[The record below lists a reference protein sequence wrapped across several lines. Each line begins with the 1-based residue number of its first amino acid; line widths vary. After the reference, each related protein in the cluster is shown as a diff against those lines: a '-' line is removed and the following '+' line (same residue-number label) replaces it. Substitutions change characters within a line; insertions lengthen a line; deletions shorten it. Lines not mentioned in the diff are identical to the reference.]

1 MRIYAKIFCKIKK
14 NTTFAR
20 EKCVYTQ
27 KSFHTM
33 IIERNSYLNKLTN
46 HRHNGMIKVITGI
59 RRSGKSFLLFR
70 LFKKFLT
77 DEGIDDEHIIE
88 MAFDDFGNRQYRNP
102 EVFYDY
108 VKKRINDGRMYY
120 LLLDEVQLMDN
131 FVDVLNGFLYMN
143 NVDVYVTGSN
153 ARFLSKD
160 IITEFR
166 GRGDQIHISPLSF
179 REFMTVFQGS
189 KEDGWA
195 AYLRYGGLPPV
206 VLQPTDEEREKLL
219 HSLINETYLIDILNR
234 NRIKNNAELAELFQ
248 ILASSIGALTNPQK
262 LSNTFKSVKKVSIS
276 TTTLK
281 NYIDYLSEAFLIE
294 PSNRYDVKGK
304 KYISTPL
311 KYYFT
316 DMGLRN
322 ALLNFRQYEET
333 HLMENAIYNELRLR
347 GWNVDVGAVIVNT
360 RNEKGT
366 SERKQ
371 LEIDFVCNKGSKRCY
386 IQSALSLPDQE
397 KMQQETNS
405 LLRIDDSFQKT
416 VITGGNA
423 KPWTDNNGIQ
433 FLNIY
438 DFLLGD
444 LFE

>member
-1 MRIYAKIFCKIKK
+1 
-14 NTTFAR
+14 
-20 EKCVYTQ
+20 
-27 KSFHTM
+27 M

-234 NRIKNNAELAELFQ
+234 NRIKNDAELAELFQ

-276 TTTLK
+276 ATTLK

-333 HLMENAIYNELRLR
+333 HLMENVIYNELRLR
-347 GWNVDVGAVIVNT
+347 GWNVDVGTVIVNT

>member
-1 MRIYAKIFCKIKK
+1 
-14 NTTFAR
+14 
-20 EKCVYTQ
+20 
-27 KSFHTM
+27 M

-195 AYLRYGGLPPV
+195 SYLRYGGLPPV

-234 NRIKNNAELAELFQ
+234 NRIKNDAELAELFQ

-322 ALLNFRQYEET
+322 ALLNFRQHEET

>member
-1 MRIYAKIFCKIKK
+1 
-14 NTTFAR
+14 
-20 EKCVYTQ
+20 
-27 KSFHTM
+27 M

-46 HRHNGMIKVITGI
+46 HRHNGMVKVITGI

-77 DEGIDDEHIIE
+77 DEGIDNEHIIE
-88 MAFDDFGNRQYRNP
+88 MAFDDFGNRHYRNP

-120 LLLDEVQLMDN
+120 LLLDEVQLMDS

-166 GRGDQIHISPLSF
+166 GRGDQIHVSPLSF

-195 AYLRYGGLPPV
+195 TFLRYGGLPPV

-234 NRIKNNAELAELFQ
+234 NKIKNDAELAELFQ

-347 GWNVDVGAVIVNT
+347 GWNVDVGTVIVNT

-405 LLRIDDSFQKT
+405 LLRIDDSFQKI

-423 KPWTDNNGIQ
+423 KPWMDNNGIQ

-444 LFE
+444 MFE

>member
-1 MRIYAKIFCKIKK
+1 
-14 NTTFAR
+14 
-20 EKCVYTQ
+20 
-27 KSFHTM
+27 M

-46 HRHNGMIKVITGI
+46 HCHNGMIKVITGI

-234 NRIKNNAELAELFQ
+234 NRIKNDAELAELFQ

>member
-1 MRIYAKIFCKIKK
+1 
-14 NTTFAR
+14 
-20 EKCVYTQ
+20 
-27 KSFHTM
+27 M

>member
-1 MRIYAKIFCKIKK
+1 MQEKNAYIRKNLFYA
-14 NTTFAR
+14 
-20 EKCVYTQ
+20 
-27 KSFHTM
+27 M
-33 IIERNSYLNKLTN
+33 IIERNSYLNLLVN

-70 LFKKFLT
+70 LFKKYLT
-77 DEGIDDEHIIE
+77 NEGIDNEHIIE
-88 MAFDDFGNRQYRNP
+88 MAFDDFGNKQYRNP
-102 EVFYDY
+102 EVFYNY
-108 VKKRINDGRMYY
+108 VKERICDGRTYY
-120 LLLDEVQLMDN
+120 ILLDEVQLLGN
-131 FVDVLNGFLYMN
+131 FVDVLNGFLYME

-166 GRGDQIHISPLSF
+166 GRGDQIHVSPLSF
-179 REFMTVFQGS
+179 REFMTIYKGS
-189 KEDGWA
+189 KEDGWGA
-195 AYLRYGGLPPV
+195 FLRYGGLPPV

-219 HSLINETYLIDILNR
+219 HNLVNETYLIDILNR
-234 NRIKNNAELAELFQ
+234 NNIKNDAELTELFQ

-262 LSNTFKSVKKVSIS
+262 LSNTFKSVKKVSI
-276 TTTLK
+276 TPTTLK

-294 PSNRYDVKGK
+294 PANRYDVKGK
-304 KYISTPL
+304 KYIGTPL

-316 DMGLRN
+316 DLGLRN

-347 GWNVDVGAVIVNT
+347 GWNVDVGSVIINT
-360 RNEKGT
+360 RNEKGI

-386 IQSALSLPDQE
+386 IQSALSLPDKE
-397 KMQQETNS
+397 KMQQEINS
-405 LLRIDDSFQKT
+405 LLRIDDSFKKMV
-416 VITGGNA
+416 VIGGNA
-423 KPWTDNNGIQ
+423 KPWMDENGIQ

-438 DFLLGD
+438 DFMLD
-444 LFE
+444 NNN

>member
-1 MRIYAKIFCKIKK
+1 
-14 NTTFAR
+14 
-20 EKCVYTQ
+20 
-27 KSFHTM
+27 M

-77 DEGIDDEHIIE
+77 NEGIDDEHIIE

-195 AYLRYGGLPPV
+195 TYLRYGGLPPV

-234 NRIKNNAELAELFQ
+234 NRIKNDAELAELFQ

-347 GWNVDVGAVIVNT
+347 GWNVDVGTVIVNT

>member
-1 MRIYAKIFCKIKK
+1 
-14 NTTFAR
+14 
-20 EKCVYTQ
+20 
-27 KSFHTM
+27 M
-33 IIERNSYLNKLTN
+33 IIERDSYLKKLTN
-46 HRHNGMIKVITGI
+46 HRHNGMVKVITGI

-108 VKKRINDGRMYY
+108 VKKRISDGRMYY
-120 LLLDEVQLMDN
+120 LLLDEVQLMDS

-166 GRGDQIHISPLSF
+166 GRGDQIHVSPLSF

-234 NRIKNNAELAELFQ
+234 NKIKNDAELAELFQ

-262 LSNTFKSVKKVSIS
+262 LSNTFLSVKKVSIS

-333 HLMENAIYNELRLR
+333 HLMENVIYNELRLR
-347 GWNVDVGAVIVNT
+347 GWNVDVGTVIVNA

-371 LEIDFVCNKGSKRCY
+371 LEIDFICNKGSKRCY
-386 IQSALSLPDQE
+386 IQSALSLPDRE

-405 LLRIDDSFQKT
+405 LLRIDDSFLKM

-438 DFLLGD
+438 DFLLG
-444 LFE
+444 EMSE

>member
-1 MRIYAKIFCKIKK
+1 
-14 NTTFAR
+14 
-20 EKCVYTQ
+20 
-27 KSFHTM
+27 M

-234 NRIKNNAELAELFQ
+234 NRIKNDAELAELFQ

-294 PSNRYDVKGK
+294 PSNRYDIKGK

-347 GWNVDVGAVIVNT
+347 GWNVDVGTVIVNT

>member
-1 MRIYAKIFCKIKK
+1 
-14 NTTFAR
+14 
-20 EKCVYTQ
+20 
-27 KSFHTM
+27 M

-77 DEGIDDEHIIE
+77 DEGIDNEHIIE

-234 NRIKNNAELAELFQ
+234 NRIKNDAELAELFQ

-347 GWNVDVGAVIVNT
+347 GWNVDVGTVIVNT

>member
-1 MRIYAKIFCKIKK
+1 
-14 NTTFAR
+14 
-20 EKCVYTQ
+20 
-27 KSFHTM
+27 M

-234 NRIKNNAELAELFQ
+234 NRIKNDAELAELFQ

-281 NYIDYLSEAFLIE
+281 NYINYLSEAFLIE

>member
-1 MRIYAKIFCKIKK
+1 
-14 NTTFAR
+14 
-20 EKCVYTQ
+20 
-27 KSFHTM
+27 M

-77 DEGIDDEHIIE
+77 DEGIDNEHIIE

-234 NRIKNNAELAELFQ
+234 NRIKNDAELAELFQ

>member
-1 MRIYAKIFCKIKK
+1 MQEKNAYIRKNLFYA
-14 NTTFAR
+14 
-20 EKCVYTQ
+20 
-27 KSFHTM
+27 M
-33 IIERNSYLNKLTN
+33 IIERNSYLNLLVN

-70 LFKKFLT
+70 LFKKYLT
-77 DEGIDDEHIIE
+77 NEGIDNEHIIE
-88 MAFDDFGNRQYRNP
+88 MAFDDFGNKQYRNP
-102 EVFYDY
+102 EVFYNY
-108 VKKRINDGRMYY
+108 VKERICDGRTYY
-120 LLLDEVQLMDN
+120 ILLDEVQLLGN
-131 FVDVLNGFLYMN
+131 FVDVLNGFLYME

-166 GRGDQIHISPLSF
+166 GRGDQIHVSPLSF
-179 REFMTVFQGS
+179 REFMTIYKGS
-189 KEDGWA
+189 KEDGWGA
-195 AYLRYGGLPPV
+195 FLRYGGLPPV

-219 HSLINETYLIDILNR
+219 HNLVNETYLIDILNR
-234 NRIKNNAELAELFQ
+234 NNIKNDAELTELFQ

-262 LSNTFKSVKKVSIS
+262 LSNTFKSVKKVSI
-276 TTTLK
+276 TPTTLK

-294 PSNRYDVKGK
+294 PANRYDVKGK
-304 KYISTPL
+304 KYIGTPL

-316 DMGLRN
+316 DLGLRN

-347 GWNVDVGAVIVNT
+347 GWNVDVGSVIINT
-360 RNEKGT
+360 RNEKGI

-386 IQSALSLPDQE
+386 IQSALSLPDKE
-397 KMQQETNS
+397 KMQQEINS
-405 LLRIDDSFQKT
+405 LLRINDSFKKM
-416 VITGGNA
+416 VIIGGNA
-423 KPWTDNNGIQ
+423 KPWMDENGIQ

-438 DFLLGD
+438 DFMLD
-444 LFE
+444 NNN

>member
-1 MRIYAKIFCKIKK
+1 
-14 NTTFAR
+14 
-20 EKCVYTQ
+20 
-27 KSFHTM
+27 M

-234 NRIKNNAELAELFQ
+234 NRIKNDAELAELFQ

-347 GWNVDVGAVIVNT
+347 GWNVDVGTVIVNT

>member
-1 MRIYAKIFCKIKK
+1 
-14 NTTFAR
+14 
-20 EKCVYTQ
+20 
-27 KSFHTM
+27 M

-77 DEGIDDEHIIE
+77 NEGIDDEHIIE

-234 NRIKNNAELAELFQ
+234 NRIKNDAELAELFQ

-347 GWNVDVGAVIVNT
+347 GWNVDVGTVIVNT

>member
-1 MRIYAKIFCKIKK
+1 
-14 NTTFAR
+14 
-20 EKCVYTQ
+20 
-27 KSFHTM
+27 M
-33 IIERNSYLNKLTN
+33 IIERDSYLKKLTN
-46 HRHNGMIKVITGI
+46 HRHNGMVKVITGI

-108 VKKRINDGRMYY
+108 VKKRISDGRMYY
-120 LLLDEVQLMDN
+120 LLLDEVQLMDS

-166 GRGDQIHISPLSF
+166 GRGDQIHVSPLSF

-234 NRIKNNAELAELFQ
+234 NKIKNDAELAELFQ

-262 LSNTFKSVKKVSIS
+262 LSNTFLSVKKVSIS

-333 HLMENAIYNELRLR
+333 HLMENVIYNELRLR
-347 GWNVDVGAVIVNT
+347 GWNVDVGTVIVNA

-371 LEIDFVCNKGSKRCY
+371 LEIDFICNKGSKRCY
-386 IQSALSLPDQE
+386 IQSALSLPDRE

-405 LLRIDDSFQKT
+405 LLRIDDSFLKM

-438 DFLLGD
+438 DFLLKD
-444 LFE
+444 FFE

>member
-1 MRIYAKIFCKIKK
+1 
-14 NTTFAR
+14 
-20 EKCVYTQ
+20 
-27 KSFHTM
+27 M

-234 NRIKNNAELAELFQ
+234 NRIKNDAELAELFQ

-294 PSNRYDVKGK
+294 PSNRYDIKGK

>member
-1 MRIYAKIFCKIKK
+1 
-14 NTTFAR
+14 
-20 EKCVYTQ
+20 
-27 KSFHTM
+27 M

-46 HRHNGMIKVITGI
+46 HRHNGMVKVITGI

-77 DEGIDDEHIIE
+77 DEGIDNEHIIE
-88 MAFDDFGNRQYRNP
+88 MAFDDFGNRHYRNP
-102 EVFYDY
+102 DVFYDY

-120 LLLDEVQLMDN
+120 LLLDEVQLMDS

-166 GRGDQIHISPLSF
+166 GRGDQIHVSPLSF

-195 AYLRYGGLPPV
+195 TFLRYGGLPPV

-234 NRIKNNAELAELFQ
+234 NKIKNDAELAELFQ

-347 GWNVDVGAVIVNT
+347 GWNVDVGTVIVNT

-405 LLRIDDSFQKT
+405 LLRIDDSFQKI

-423 KPWTDNNGIQ
+423 KPWMDNNGIQ

-444 LFE
+444 MFE

>member
-1 MRIYAKIFCKIKK
+1 
-14 NTTFAR
+14 
-20 EKCVYTQ
+20 
-27 KSFHTM
+27 M

-102 EVFYDY
+102 EVFYGY

-234 NRIKNNAELAELFQ
+234 NRIKNDAELAELFQ

-347 GWNVDVGAVIVNT
+347 GWNVDVGTVIVNT